1 MKVLATVV
9 LLVALLGYVFKDSQ
23 VLAHWHPAY
32 IERGVTAVGLS
43 WFGHDHTRHVHPV
56 AGNAFADGAPVTS
69 CWSYDFLEKDCD
81 GPDHYKAFIAD
92 GKTADSRI
100 GAYKGDPWHGHS
112 PPRAKACGVNGGRT
126 YCVSDYVDDGKAV
139 WRETGRNLESH
150 TLAVGCPGPR
160 HELPCKSSD
169 Q

>member
-1 MKVLATVV
+1 MKVLATIV

-81 GPDHYKAFIAD
+81 GPDHYKAFAD
-92 GKTADSRI
+92 GSMI
-100 GAYKGDPWHGHS
+100 GAYRGDPWGAS
-112 PPRAKACGVNGGRT
+112 PPRAKACATTVDDRKV
-126 YCVSDYVDDGKAV
+126 CISDYSNDGKTV
-139 WRETGRNLESH
+139 WRDAGSRIVEHALT
-150 TLAVGCPGPR
+150 VGCPGPR
-160 HELPCKSSD
+160 LELPCKSED
-169 Q
+169 